1 MKIKMNKKKLIF
13 LLSLIIIFFCLL
25 GFVFYVD
32 YQINTPLSVNAKE
45 QIFVIDSGQG
55 LKEVTQNLY
64 EADLIRS
71 KTWFNGYVMYKG
83 WTAQLQ
89 AGEYVLSSVLNIRQ
103 ISSKI
108 VNGDALSNEIRVTI
122 PEGFTLRQIDA
133 RLSSIG
139 LISPGQLLE
148 KPELEGYLF
157 PDTYNFDKNDNLE
170 DIIVTMMDNFDQKLD
185 KDLVA
190 EIERQGKTIDDII
203 IMASIIEKEL
213 PKYDEMRIISGIFW
227 KRLSINY
234 PLQSCATIAYI
245 LNVDKWIY
253 SIEDTKIDSPYNTYK
268 NIGLPPG
275 PINNPGLLSIKAAI
289 YPIYTDYNFFLSAP
303 SGETIFSRTFEE
315 HNENKYKYLK

>member
-1 MKIKMNKKKLIF
+1 MNKKKFIF
-13 LLSLIIIFFCLL
+13 LLTLIIVFFCLL
-25 GFVFYVD
+25 GFVFYID
-32 YQINTPLSVNAKE
+32 YQIDTPLSIDAEE
-45 QIFVIDSGQG
+45 QVFVINQGQG

-71 KTWFNGYVMYKG
+71 KTWFNGYIMYKG
-83 WTAQLQ
+83 WATQLQ
-89 AGEYVLSSVLNIRQ
+89 AGEYVLSSIFNIRQ
-103 ISSKI
+103 ISKKI
-108 VNGDALSNEIRVTI
+108 VKGDVLPSEIKVTI

-133 RLSSIG
+133 RLANLD
-139 LISPGQLLE
+139 LIKSGELLE
-148 KPELEGYLF
+148 KSELEGYLF
-157 PDTYNFDKNDNLE
+157 PDTYNFDKNANLN

-190 EIERQGKTIDDII
+190 EIERQNKTINDII

-213 PKYDEMRIISGIFW
+213 PRYDEMQIISGIFW

-253 SIEDTKIDSPYNTYK
+253 SIEDTKVDSPYNTYQ

-303 SGETIFSRTFEE
+303 NGETIFSRTFEE
-315 HNENKYKYLK
+315 HNANKYKYLK